1 MLLKDTWWCVTDS
14 SCFILK
20 SLIKNFCI
28 PLNSQIKDDEDPDTL
43 LVYEFLPDFH
53 GGYKRETKPTVINK
67 MDVLY
72 RIEKP
77 ILKTLGKNIKTFLFK
92 PTE

>member
-1 MLLKDTWWCVTDS
+1 MFYTET
-14 SCFILK
+14 F
-20 SLIKNFCI
+20 NFFQNFYI

-53 GGYKRETKPTVINK
+53 GGYKRETKPTVIYK

-72 RIEKP
+72 GIEKP
-77 ILKTLGKNIKTFLFK
+77 ILKTLGKNIKAFQFK
-92 PTE
+92 LTE